1 MYYIFETH
9 RLVHRYVAF
18 SMSVFIS
25 FFFFLVPGVVSRTK
39 LLLRLVGIRTKY
51 LMARLG
57 PGRLPK
63 VDHASHP
70 GGEFKGKE
78 IEKSVTSCSSCNLAV
93 LAIF

>member
-1 MYYIFETH
+1 MLPF
-9 RLVHRYVAF
+9 L
-18 SMSVFIS
+18 SVFIS
-25 FFFFLVPGVVSRTK
+25 FFFFLVPGVVCRTK

-70 GGEFKGKE
+70 GGEFKSKE
-78 IEKSVTSCSSCNLAV
+78 TEESLTSCSSCNLAV
-93 LAIF
+93 LVNF